1 MATVAGVKIK
11 TKVPKK
17 RDPLFFDEKY
27 TGGEPVW
34 PAEAKDWPEDKFDN
48 LLRKSFYYYNY
59 YYSQKQCKPYVV
71 EWMQTTD
78 AFTKTDIK
86 AFIRST
92 DKWLAMTA
100 CSLVMANRAGMPL
113 RARHVEFLTN
123 CIRECI
129 VKGQDLVDED
139 AANEAASASPKVE
152 AYKPSIQDRLNEKTS
167 ELIGE
172 IEGAFDDVTQKVKNS
187 FKPYDFLQSNNV
199 PQSQLSKYEAVFSKR
214 KAEFEAAQAG
224 EDKQLKEAYGHL
236 KAADF
241 KRIIGFLDEM
251 LGAIEQYRGV
261 KKATKKA
268 RKPRAVSK
276 EKLVSKLKY
285 SKENKELKIIS
296 INPVDILGAK
306 KLWVYNAKYRKLG
319 CYVADDLQGPLSIKG
334 TSIVGYNEA
343 ASVAKTLRK
352 PADQLKEFAKA
363 GKVALRTFLKDIK
376 ATETKLNGRISAEVL
391 LLKVE

>member
-11 TKVPKK
+11 TKVAKK

-27 TGGEPVW
+27 TGGEPQW

-59 YYSQKQCKPYVV
+59 YYNQKQCKPYVV
-71 EWMQTTD
+71 EWMQSTETW
-78 AFTKTDIK
+78 TKTDIK

-100 CSLVMANRAGMPL
+100 CSLIMANRAGMPL
-113 RARHVEFLTN
+113 RPRHVEFLTT

-139 AANEAASASPKVE
+139 AATEAATTTKVE
-152 AYKPSIQDRLNEKTS
+152 VYKPSIQDRLNEKTS

-172 IEGAFDDVTQKVKNS
+172 IEGAFDDVTQKVKSN
-187 FKPYDFLQSNNV
+187 FKAYDFLVSHNV
-199 PQSQLSKYEAVFSKR
+199 PQSQLGKYADVYTKR
-214 KAEFEAAQAG
+214 KQEYELAQSG
-224 EDKQLKEAYGHL
+224 DDKQLKEAYSHL

-241 KRIIGFLDEM
+241 KRIIGFLDEV

-261 KKATKKA
+261 KKAAKKA

-276 EKLVSKLKY
+276 EKLVAKLKY
-285 SKENKELKIIS
+285 AKENKELKIIS

-306 KLWVYNAKYRKLG
+306 KLWVYNPKYRKLG
-319 CYVADDLQGPLSIKG
+319 CYIADDLQGPLSVKG

-376 ATETKLNGRISAEVL
+376 ATETLLNGRISADVL